1 VFVGLYINNKG
12 GKCMVF
18 PKISNVQLLKRLE
31 PPQGIIHMVLDTD
44 TYNEIDDQFALA
56 YALRSPEKIRLEAIY
71 AAPFHNDR
79 STSPED
85 GMEKSYQE
93 ILNVLSILNISSEKI
108 VYRGSKGFLKDENTP
123 QESQAA
129 RDLVKRAM
137 EDRDDPLYVVA
148 IGAIT
153 NVASAILLEPKIIEK
168 IVLIWLGGHAFFWQD
183 TKEFNLQQDVY
194 ASRLVFNCGVPLVH
208 IPCMGVTTHF
218 VTTIPELE
226 CYLMGK
232 SEIGT
237 YLTEIVKGYTNQPFG
252 WSKVIWDVTAIAWLI
267 NPDWVPTSIVH
278 SPILTDQV
286 TWSFD
291 TTRHFI
297 RSATYIR
304 RDPIFADLFRKLT

>member
-1 VFVGLYINNKG
+1 
-12 GKCMVF
+12 MVF

>member
-1 VFVGLYINNKG
+1 
-12 GKCMVF
+12 MVF

-79 STSPED
+79 STSPEE

>member
-1 VFVGLYINNKG
+1 
-12 GKCMVF
+12 MVF

-137 EDRDDPLYVVA
+137 EDRDEPLYVVA

-153 NVASAILLEPKIIEK
+153 NVASAILLEPRIIEK

>member
-1 VFVGLYINNKG
+1 
-12 GKCMVF
+12 MVF

-108 VYRGSKGFLKDENTP
+108 VYRGSKGFLKDENIP

-137 EDRDDPLYVVA
+137 EDRDEPLYVVA

>member
-1 VFVGLYINNKG
+1 
-12 GKCMVF
+12 
-18 PKISNVQLLKRLE
+18 
-31 PPQGIIHMVLDTD
+31 
-44 TYNEIDDQFALA
+44 
-56 YALRSPEKIRLEAIY
+56 
-71 AAPFHNDR
+71 
-79 STSPED
+79 
-85 GMEKSYQE
+85 
-93 ILNVLSILNISSEKI
+93 
-108 VYRGSKGFLKDENTP
+108 
-123 QESQAA
+123 
-129 RDLVKRAM
+129 
-137 EDRDDPLYVVA
+137 
-148 IGAIT
+148 
-153 NVASAILLEPKIIEK
+153 
-168 IVLIWLGGHAFFWQD
+168 
-183 TKEFNLQQDVY
+183 
-194 ASRLVFNCGVPLVH
+194 
-208 IPCMGVTTHF
+208 

>member
-1 VFVGLYINNKG
+1 
-12 GKCMVF
+12 MVF

-137 EDRDDPLYVVA
+137 EDRDEPLYVVA